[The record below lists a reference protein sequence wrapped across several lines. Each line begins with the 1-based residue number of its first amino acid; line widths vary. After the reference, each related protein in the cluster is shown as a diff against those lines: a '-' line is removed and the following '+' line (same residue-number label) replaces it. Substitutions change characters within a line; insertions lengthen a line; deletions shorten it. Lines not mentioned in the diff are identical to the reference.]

1 MKMHD
6 FSSGVSDYV
15 IAQATVTVF
24 FPIDKRGNADICCM
38 RCPYLSSNERMCQL
52 NKEPV
57 AYPHNHVGDRC
68 PLVEV
73 EKKGD

>member
-1 MKMHD
+1 MHD

-24 FPIDKRGNADICCM
+24 FPVDKRGNADICCI
-38 RCPYLSSNERMCQL
+38 RCPYLSSDKRMCHL
-52 NKEPV
+52 NKELV